1 MNDSHEAKDQDI
13 EPSRSNARQ
22 LLEEENSESYACE
35 KRRRTTGHERCC
47 PLAEG
52 SNTEDCTCVQ
62 TEHGLGAKVTS
73 ITREKLLML
82 KDLQATNKRL
92 RQDVL
97 FLYLQVM
104 TCPWS

>member
-1 MNDSHEAKDQDI
+1 MNDSHETKDQDI
-13 EPSRSNARQ
+13 ESSRSNARQ

-35 KRRRTTGHERCC
+35 KRRRTTGHERCG
-47 PLAEG
+47 PVSEG

-62 TEHGLGAKVTS
+62 SEHGLSAKVTS
-73 ITREKLLML
+73 ITREKLLRL

-104 TCPWS
+104 NCPLS